1 MTHTHIYM
9 RSAGVVTGVFLLLV
23 VSVNGSRCAVFPV
36 SSHACPLQN
45 KTNCFYG
52 NVIGEQIMRTD
63 SHNYTLAH
71 VG

>member
-1 MTHTHIYM
+1 MTHTNTKDKQGYI
-9 RSAGVVTGVFLLLV
+9 TGVFLLLV
-23 VSVNGSRCAVFPV
+23 ISVNGSCCAVFPV

-45 KTNCFYG
+45 KINCFYG
-52 NVIGEQIMRTD
+52 IGEQILHTV

>member
-1 MTHTHIYM
+1 M

-52 NVIGEQIMRTD
+52 NVIGEQIHITTRWPMLD
-63 SHNYTLAH
+63 NCL
-71 VG
+71 VN